1 MSGRKPALKDRQEWR
16 GRWAWADP
24 FFYWVLLGFTRFLTG
39 SSVSLVMLPLV
50 TNGGNRSEEANRSG
64 EAFELREMNRFVFL
78 LLLPGFTDFRFTG
91 SRCRRS
97 RSLRLR
103 MRRKLQFVDCLVLR
117 QWNNPRQKAK
127 KKTWHA
133 SDRHLISA
141 IIADFLDDCLVLL
154 NGGNAKLTCENF
166 ALVSLSLFS

>member
-127 KKTWHA
+127 KNLT
-133 SDRHLISA
+133 RIGPP
-141 IIADFLDDCLVLL
+141 L
-154 NGGNAKLTCENF
+154 NFSYYCWF
-166 ALVSLSLFS
+166 FRRLFGFVERWQRQVDVRELCARFFEPF